1 MKINKT
7 NKFLNKSSLNVSL
20 IKLKIL
26 LNLLFELYIINGK
39 VYFIGFPDFTL
50 SKFSSLF
57 YKFNI
62 INFKS
67 GIWVNGLLSN
77 SIYMKKFFSYNRLKL
92 KKKNLIFIKKFKD
105 ILDNRKLPDLIILYE
120 TNSETVTILKEC
132 QKIKIP
138 IVIIFSNQFL
148 SDNNNHYT
156 IFNSNSFL
164 KKELFINFFFKL
176 LNSVLKKK
184 VLYNKNKKNVKK
196 KAKI

>member
-7 NKFLNKSSLNVSL
+7 NEFLNKSSLNVSL
-20 IKLKIL
+20 LKLKIL
-26 LNLLFELYIINGK
+26 LNLLFDLYIINGK

-77 SIYMKKFFSYNRLKL
+77 SIYMKKFFSYSRAKL

-120 TNSETVTILKEC
+120 TNSEIITILKEC

-138 IVIIFSNQFL
+138 IVIIFGNKL
-148 SDNNNHYT
+148 LLENNNYYT
-156 IFNSNSFL
+156 IFNSNLFF

-184 VLYNKNKKNVKK
+184 VLYDKYKKNAKK
-196 KAKI
+196 KSKI

>member
-1 MKINKT
+1 MLCFFLYSGVFRSHPGSIPIYK

-77 SIYMKKFFSYNRLKL
+77 SIYMKKYS
-92 KKKNLIFIKKFKD
+92 NLD
-105 ILDNRKLPDLIILYE
+105 
-120 TNSETVTILKEC
+120 
-132 QKIKIP
+132 
-138 IVIIFSNQFL
+138 
-148 SDNNNHYT
+148 
-156 IFNSNSFL
+156 
-164 KKELFINFFFKL
+164 
-176 LNSVLKKK
+176 
-184 VLYNKNKKNVKK
+184 
-196 KAKI
+196 